1 MDFTNYKGKIQKLVN
16 HIRKCRC
23 EGDLAYMEDC
33 RELISIGEKTSDAYL
48 LGYGYYY
55 LAEGYYCQNDCE
67 NFLENLTKSTVY
79 QRESSQWKLLVR
91 SYNMLGIHAATRG
104 NTTVAVD
111 QYIMALNY
119 GEKYGCSYEV
129 GLVYTNIAGQYLN
142 VRAYDAAVCYL
153 KKAEKVFVECC
164 EDSFA
169 RVSLAVVYTILGK
182 CSLFLGNLRHAEA
195 YEKKIQ
201 EMQVLN
207 KGNVEELVFQCL
219 CARIRHAQVREKERD
234 AYIARIRENLDMS
247 QTFLNCE
254 EEIFDFVDF
263 LLEIGKYQEL
273 EALFPRL
280 EQAAQ
285 KAGITYLKIK
295 LLRRQARYFKLM
307 GNRME
312 YLECCAKLYEYEEQL
327 EEENVSMTRRSTELR
342 FQLEEAR
349 YKEEK
354 LEKEKKLLKE
364 RSEKD
369 ALTGLPNRYRL
380 NDVAERMFEYAFEN
394 QRSLAVEIFDVDYFK
409 QYNDTYGHQEGDSC
423 LKQIGRIL
431 RGWMR
436 RDSNI
441 FCARYGGD
449 EFVIIWYGKKDEELL
464 ALAQE
469 LREQVL
475 ELKMEHSGSRVSE
488 YVTVSQGICN
498 SVPRH
503 RNRVWDYL
511 HSADGALYEVKQQ
524 QKGGICLVHRTAREI
539 KESVML

>member
-1 MDFTNYKGKIQKLVN
+1 
-16 HIRKCRC
+16 
-23 EGDLAYMEDC
+23 
-33 RELISIGEKTSDAYL
+33 
-48 LGYGYYY
+48 
-55 LAEGYYCQNDCE
+55 
-67 NFLENLTKSTVY
+67 
-79 QRESSQWKLLVR
+79 
-91 SYNMLGIHAATRG
+91 
-104 NTTVAVD
+104 
-111 QYIMALNY
+111 
-119 GEKYGCSYEV
+119 
-129 GLVYTNIAGQYLN
+129 
-142 VRAYDAAVCYL
+142 
-153 KKAEKVFVECC
+153 
-164 EDSFA
+164 
-169 RVSLAVVYTILGK
+169 
-182 CSLFLGNLRHAEA
+182 
-195 YEKKIQ
+195 
-201 EMQVLN
+201 
-207 KGNVEELVFQCL
+207 
-219 CARIRHAQVREKERD
+219 
-234 AYIARIRENLDMS
+234 
-247 QTFLNCE
+247 
-254 EEIFDFVDF
+254 
-263 LLEIGKYQEL
+263 
-273 EALFPRL
+273 
-280 EQAAQ
+280 
-285 KAGITYLKIK
+285 
-295 LLRRQARYFKLM
+295 
-307 GNRME
+307 
-312 YLECCAKLYEYEEQL
+312 
-327 EEENVSMTRRSTELR
+327 MTRRSTELR

-394 QRSLAVEIFDVDYFK
+394 QRSLAVEIFDIDYFK

-441 FCARYGGD
+441 FCARSGGD
-449 EFVIIWYGKKDEELL
+449 EFVIIWSGKKDEELL

-469 LREQVL
+469 LQEQVL
-475 ELKMEHSGSRVSE
+475 ELKMEHSGSQVSE